1 MIEETSG
8 ILVGEQEAVTLV
20 RVEGRGT
27 HQNSHFLKQYLLQ
40 CLQENRHLFQIDLSH
55 CTYMD
60 STFLGMLAGIGSK
73 VKTSSLPPIK
83 LLNTTERVLGM
94 IQGLGIDH
102 LFQMV
107 HEGRIETPLN
117 KLQGEEIS
125 KEAKS
130 REMLEAHE
138 KLVSIS
144 KTNESKFRDVIELL
158 RHKINKTSSL

>member
-1 MIEETSG
+1 MNEETSG
-8 ILVGEQEAVTLV
+8 IFIGEQEAVTLV

-40 CLQENRHLFQIDLSH
+40 CLDENRHLFQIDLSH

-73 VKTSSLPPIK
+73 VKESSLPTIK

-102 LFQMV
+102 LFQMI
-107 HEGRIETPLN
+107 HEERVSVPLN
-117 KLQGEEIS
+117 KLHGEEIS
-125 KEAKS
+125 KETKS

-144 KTNESKFRDVIELL
+144 QANEAKFRDVIELL
-158 RHKINKTSSL
+158 RHKVGKIPSK

>member
-1 MIEETSG
+1 MSEETSG
-8 ILVGEQEAVTLV
+8 ILVGEQEAVIMV
-20 RVEGRGT
+20 RVKGRGT
-27 HQNSHFLKQYLLQ
+27 HQNSYFLKQYLLQ
-40 CLQENRHLFQIDLSH
+40 CLDENRHLFQIDLSH

-73 VKTSSLPPIK
+73 VKERPLPPIK
-83 LLNTTERVLGM
+83 LVNTTERVLGM

-107 HEGRIETPLN
+107 HEEHAKAPLN
-117 KLQGEEIS
+117 ELRGNEIS
-125 KEAKS
+125 KETKS

-144 KTNESKFRDVIELL
+144 KTNEAKFRDVIELL
-158 RHKINKTSSL
+158 RNKVGKPSSK